1 MTEVIIEAPIYR
13 PQASTPTGIIIE
25 RAAAR
30 ADASGKDVAIKVPG
44 IIGAGLL
51 FPIKP
56 GESAERRANQA
67 DTVEAMRPESYSEGL
82 SIVLY
87 CGKGASSGE
96 RVNVAL
102 TMARH
107 SKMPVIIQGVNRR
120 GRSFQVVVLPRSEF
134 HRKVP
139 ELIKARR

>member
-1 MTEVIIEAPIYR
+1 MRASRTATIYR
-13 PQASTPTGIIIE
+13 PRASTPTGVIIE

-30 ADASGKDVAIKVPG
+30 ADATGEDVTIKVPG
-44 IIGAGLL
+44 TIGAGLL

-56 GESAERRANQA
+56 GESAGRRTNQA
-67 DTVEAMRPESYSEGL
+67 DTVEAMRPESYSEGR

-87 CGKGASSGE
+87 CSKGASSAE
-96 RVNVAL
+96 RVNFAL
-102 TMARH
+102 TMAQH

-120 GRSFQVVVLPRSEF
+120 GRSFQVVVLPRSEA

-139 ELIKARR
+139 ELINARR